1 MKIFDESGKP
11 RDTESILE
19 AIEVMG
25 KVLVNPLKH
34 DPMIVVLAPT
44 IREALKEL
52 LERRKQKE
60 P

>member
-1 MKIFDESGKP
+1 MVNKVMIFDETGKP

-25 KVLVNPLKH
+25 KVMVNPLKH
-34 DPMIVVLAPT
+34 EPMIVVLAPT
-44 IREALKEL
+44 D
-52 LERRKQKE
+52 